1 MSCGGPEGTGCGCCD
16 SSRLPSS
23 SPAASV
29 PPGAVADSISK
40 WVFRHRL
47 APENLKAFLQK
58 SDDPDDERH
67 NEPGDQPEKQR
78 NDQEGTQGTAGQDTL
93 LSRRLLLGYLLLI
106 FLVI

>member
-1 MSCGGPEGTGCGCCD
+1 MSCGGPEGTGSGCCD
-16 SSRLPSS
+16 SSCLPSS

-58 SDDPDDERH
+58 SDDPNDERH

-78 NDQEGTQGTAGQDTL
+78 NDQEGTQRTAGQDTL

>member
-1 MSCGGPEGTGCGCCD
+1 MSCGRPEGTGCGCYD

-29 PPGAVADSISK
+29 PSGAVADSISK

-58 SDDPDDERH
+58 SNDPDDERH
-67 NEPGDQPEKQR
+67 NEPGDHPEKQR
-78 NDQEGTQGTAGQDTL
+78 NDQERTQGTAGQDTL
-93 LSRRLLLGYLLLI
+93 LSRRLLLGYMLLI